1 MPPKKQ
7 TPQELRDA
15 NRIVFFEP
23 FAHQARI
30 IELLHAGKKVLLLQ
44 GANRIGK
51 TVLGACLAGSF
62 AFGVQPWDGKQTV
75 FPAGKPTKG
84 RIICVD
90 WEHHAREVVVP
101 KLKEWLPAG
110 SYVTRKNNVGV
121 EAYWDFPNGSS
132 FELMTHIQDTKI
144 HEGWS
149 GEWVWSDEP
158 LPRDKYVANRRGL
171 LDSSGV
177 FIMTMTA
184 LYEPWIMD
192 EIALNAAPHIGVVC
206 EIPIYAN
213 TTLKKEDIENYAGEV
228 EEDKREARIQGGWFQ
243 LAGKVLKGFDN
254 SIHVIDSS
262 PVPPDWPVIAC
273 IDLHLN
279 VPQAV
284 GFYGWDK
291 YDRLFAVG
299 EFWKNVAPEVI
310 ADEII
315 RQKSKNVWRLKDAFI
330 DPLAKGDS
338 AYVKNRY
345 GDVEDS
351 FITIERKLASA
362 GITLHVASK
371 DKDSGIRN
379 LQSRIKGPN
388 GIPSLFI
395 QRSCERHIYEVQRW
409 VYDKDG
415 KPMKNEDHMMEN
427 MYRATLSGTK
437 WTPPEMWSK
446 ELKYPKSGVV

>member
-7 TPQELRDA
+7 TPEEIRET
-15 NRIVFFEP
+15 NKIVFYEP
-23 FAHQARI
+23 FPHQQKI
-30 IELLHAGKKVLLLQ
+30 IEYLYAGKKVLLLQ

-51 TVLGACLAGSF
+51 TVLGACLVGSF
-62 AFGVQPWDGKQTV
+62 AFGIQPWDNRPTI
-75 FPAGKPTKG
+75 FPPGPTRG

-90 WEHHAREVVVP
+90 WEHHAREVIVP
-101 KLKEWLPAG
+101 VLKEWLPAG
-110 SYVTRKNNVGV
+110 SYVTRKNNVGI

-144 HEGWS
+144 HEGWM

-171 LDSSGV
+171 IDSSGIFV
-177 FIMTMTA
+177 MTMTA
-184 LYEPWIMD
+184 IYEPWIMD
-192 EIALNAAPHIGVVC
+192 EIALNTAKHIGCVM
-206 EIPIYAN
+206 EIPMNAN
-213 TTLKKEDIENYAGEV
+213 PVLKQEDIDNYTLDV
-228 EEDKREARIQGGWFQ
+228 PEDMREARIRGGWFQ
-243 LAGKVLKGFDN
+243 LAGKVLKGFE
-254 SIHVIDSS
+254 SGIHVIDPF
-262 PVPPDWPVIAC
+262 PVPTDWPVIAC

-279 VPQAV
+279 VPQAI
-284 GFYGWDK
+284 GYYGWDK

-299 EFWKNVAPEVI
+299 EFFKNVAPEEI

-315 RQKSKNVWRLKDAFI
+315 RQKTRNVWRMKDAYI

-351 FITIERKLASA
+351 FSIIERKLAPA
-362 GITLHVASK
+362 GITLHAASK

-379 LQSRIKGPN
+379 LQSRIRGPN

-395 QRSCERHIYEVQRW
+395 QRSCERHLYEIQRW

-415 KPMKNEDHMMEN
+415 KPMKENDHMMEN
-427 MYRATLSGTK
+427 LYRATLSGTK
-437 WTPPEMWSK
+437 WTDPNRWSEK
-446 ELKYPKSGVV
+446 LHYQKSGVV